1 MLRLIKPCPELEN
14 AYEDFRAD
22 WKANHDK
29 IIPAAVRGER
39 MNYAQ
44 LQSYLRRRESI
55 SDPVQV
61 PATVFFLQDETRRI
75 LGAIDVRRQLNDY
88 LLSYSGHIGYGHP
101 SVLPRQGTGCPNA
114 FYGPSHCQRAGD

>member
-44 LQSYLRRRESI
+44 LQSYLRGGNLFPIRAS
-55 SDPVQV
+55 
-61 PATVFFLQDETRRI
+61 AGYRI
-75 LGAIDVRRQLNDY
+75 LL
-88 LLSYSGHIGYGHP
+88 
-101 SVLPRQGTGCPNA
+101 
-114 FYGPSHCQRAGD
+114 AG

>member
-29 IIPAAVRGER
+29 IIPAAVRGEG

-44 LQSYLRRRESI
+44 LQSYLRGGNLFQIPCKCRL
-55 SDPVQV
+55 P
-61 PATVFFLQDETRRI
+61 
-75 LGAIDVRRQLNDY
+75 
-88 LLSYSGHIGYGHP
+88 YSSCRMKPGG
-101 SVLPRQGTGCPNA
+101 
-114 FYGPSHCQRAGD
+114 F